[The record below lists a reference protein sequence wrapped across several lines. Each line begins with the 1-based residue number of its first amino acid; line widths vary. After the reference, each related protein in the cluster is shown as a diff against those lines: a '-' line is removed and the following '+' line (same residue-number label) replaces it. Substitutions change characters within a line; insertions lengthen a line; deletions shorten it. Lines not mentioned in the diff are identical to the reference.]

1 MIKLKPRTRIILL
14 SVISILIVVT
24 IVLGVTYSFMQ
35 ANIDSSSVTEVS
47 LSSCAKI
54 TLSDTEAS
62 IDLSNTSPISKN
74 RALET
79 TPYTFTVTSSCESYV
94 GFNLYLATLNTNTL
108 VDSSIHYIITK
119 QDSKDILAEGIL
131 SEATNALSEFTA
143 EEQTQLNNGIKGTF
157 GTIYRIYND
166 SIPLQGSVSY
176 DLYLYIDSDVIDAST
191 MGQTFN
197 AGIAVKSYDREAT
210 FAEYLTTEVYTGTD
224 GDNGLYYHDGQGTYT
239 NADQEASD
247 NSYRFAGAN
256 PNNYVCFGSDEETCP
271 ADNLYRIIG
280 VFGYQMKLIKHD
292 YANSDLLGTNG
303 DYGNTTYTNTSSK
316 YYKGSKSTI
325 DRYYWNNN
333 LLTNQWSQSN
343 LNIINLNTNYLDN
356 IGNEWSNLIAMTN
369 WKVGGNTYSK
379 IRNVPVKQS
388 YHNEIENPV
397 EDMTYSA
404 KIGLMYV
411 SDYGYAA
418 SPENWTVKLGSL
430 GNDTNRNNN
439 WMFMGLTEWTITRY
453 SDSEAN
459 TILVNNAGVV
469 NFSGVG
475 MIGFGI
481 RPVFYLNSD
490 VVLESGIGTYTDP
503 YRIL

>member
-1 MIKLKPRTRIILL
+1 MHEYKTFDQQIDIL
-14 SVISILIVVT
+14 
-24 IVLGVTYSFMQ
+24 
-35 ANIDSSSVTEVS
+35 
-47 LSSCAKI
+47 
-54 TLSDTEAS
+54 
-62 IDLSNTSPISKN
+62 KN
-74 RALET
+74 R
-79 TPYTFTVTSSCESYV
+79 
-94 GFNLYLATLNTNTL
+94 
-108 VDSSIHYIITK
+108 
-119 QDSKDILAEGIL
+119 
-131 SEATNALSEFTA
+131 
-143 EEQTQLNNGIKGTF
+143 
-157 GTIYRIYND
+157 
-166 SIPLQGSVSY
+166 
-176 DLYLYIDSDVIDAST
+176 
-191 MGQTFN
+191 
-197 AGIAVKSYDREAT
+197 
-210 FAEYLTTEVYTGTD
+210 
-224 GDNGLYYHDGQGTYT
+224 GL
-239 NADQEASD
+239 
-247 NSYRFAGAN
+247 
-256 PNNYVCFGSDEETCP
+256 
-271 ADNLYRIIG
+271 
-280 VFGYQMKLIKHD
+280 
-292 YANSDLLGTNG
+292 
-303 DYGNTTYTNTSSK
+303 
-316 YYKGSKSTI
+316 
-325 DRYYWNNN
+325 
-333 LLTNQWSQSN
+333 
-343 LNIINLNTNYLDN
+343 IINLNTNYLDN

-459 TILVNNAGVV
+459 IILVNNVGVV